1 MGDTHVRTHVCA
13 HTHTGLLFTH
23 EKEGIL
29 SFATTWMDLEGSV
42 LSEMSEGERQI
53 LYDIT

>member
-1 MGDTHVRTHVCA
+1 MWETHMCVHTHI
-13 HTHTGLLFTH
+13 HTGLLFTH

-29 SFATTWMDLEGSV
+29 SFVTTWMDLEGSV